1 MAKVEESKRKASILV
16 EALPYVRRFRGSIFV
31 VKYGGSFMDSPDPE
45 VRAGVARDL
54 VFLNFVGIKV
64 VVVHG
69 GGKAVTRKLAEQGIE
84 ANFIDGLRVTDKET
98 IRIVDE
104 VLNGEVNEEVA
115 SFVSSHDCGVRRIPG
130 KDVLSCTKLVSEPD
144 LGFVGKIESVR
155 SEPILKALDEGLMP
169 ILSST
174 ASDADGQCYN
184 VNADTVAAQIAIALK
199 ARRLVYLSDVPGL
212 LKDPED
218 PATLLSSLPVHQV
231 EPLKEQKVIAKG
243 MLPKVNSAVDALN
256 AGRQPGAL
264 HRRATPSQHF
274 ARNFYRRRNRYGDR
288 TRLIGHDL
296 ARPQE
301 IFDRKLCQSGF

>member
-1 MAKVEESKRKASILV
+1 MAEVEESKKKASILV

-31 VKYGGSFMDSPDPE
+31 IKYGGSFMDSPDPE
-45 VRAGVARDL
+45 TRAGVARDL

-69 GGKAVTRKLAEQGIE
+69 GGKAVTRKLAEKGIE
-84 ANFIDGLRVTDKET
+84 ANFIDGLRVTDKAT
-98 IRIVDE
+98 IGVVDE

-130 KDVLSCTKLVSEPD
+130 KKVLSCSKLASEPD
-144 LGFVGKIESVR
+144 LGYVGDIGSVR
-155 SEPILKALDEGLMP
+155 TEPILEALEEGLMP

-174 ASDADGQCYN
+174 ASDAGGQCYN
-184 VNADTVAAQIAIALK
+184 VNADTAAAQIAIALK

-231 EPLKEQKVIAKG
+231 EPLKEEKVISKG
-243 MLPKVNSAVDALN
+243 MLPKVNSAVEALN
-256 AGRQPGAL
+256 AGVNRV
-264 HRRATPSQHF
+264 HF
-274 ARNFYRRRNRYGDR
+274 IDG
-288 TRLIGHDL
+288 RLPHSIL
-296 ARPQE
+296 LE
-301 IFDRKLCQSGF
+301 IFTDEGIGTEIVHN